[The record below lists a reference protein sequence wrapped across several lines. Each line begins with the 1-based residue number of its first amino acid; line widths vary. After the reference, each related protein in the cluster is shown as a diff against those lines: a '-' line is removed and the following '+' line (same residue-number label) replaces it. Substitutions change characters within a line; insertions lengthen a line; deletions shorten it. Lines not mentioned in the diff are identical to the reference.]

1 MSQRGKFLLLL
12 ALFTLPTVASFV
24 AFYFLPPP
32 AATSYG
38 RLISPAIPLPE
49 VALTRLDDTR
59 DDLPPALRGKWL
71 IVTREQ
77 GACTE
82 RCHRKLVAMRQARLV
97 LGRDQDRVLRVVL
110 VEDDVKPEPR
120 ILKEYDGTIWVS
132 AKALP
137 WPNLLPAP
145 KEGDRHAAIY
155 GVDPLG
161 NVFIQYN
168 DAPDIKMMAND
179 LRRVLKA
186 SQIG

>member
-12 ALFTLPTVASFV
+12 ALFILPTVASFV

-49 VALTRLDDTR
+49 VALTRLDDAR
-59 DDLPPALRGKWL
+59 DNLPPALRGKWL

-77 GACTE
+77 GACAE
-82 RCHRKLVAMRQARLV
+82 RCHRKLVTMRQARLV
-97 LGRDQDRVLRVVL
+97 LGRDQDRVVRVVL
-110 VEDDVKPEPR
+110 VEDDAKPEPGV
-120 ILKEYDGTIWVS
+120 LKEYDGTVWVS
-132 AKALP
+132 AKSLAWSKLFP
-137 WPNLLPAP
+137 VP
-145 KEGDRHAAIY
+145 KDADRHAFIY